1 MYSISIFYFTFYS
14 LGGGAYTHP
23 THPPAYGPEAIDR
36 NDSKTQVVK
45 QRFLDGS
52 VAGSGRGPD
61 VACERRAASWTTLS
75 YMYLVFAYPFHFGKS
90 GFSAYF
96 FTPNPDIRSLSGF
109 FLYRSVSIGW
119 RHLANTIAYVTLRY
133 GIMHR
138 EVMRNADA
146 VGCGLVRERVKHA
159 SHKRAHWRHLANTIA
174 YVT

>member
-1 MYSISIFYFTFYS
+1 MPKWNGYANIRSTLANPDFRLIFS
-14 LGGGAYTHP
+14 RQ
-23 THPPAYGPEAIDR
+23 IR
-36 NDSKTQVVK
+36 I
-45 QRFLDGS
+45 
-52 VAGSGRGPD
+52 
-61 VACERRAASWTTLS
+61 
-75 YMYLVFAYPFHFGKS
+75 S
-90 GFSAYF
+90 GFY
-96 FTPNPDIRSLSGF
+96 PD
-109 FLYRSVSIGW
+109 FLCRSVSIGW